1 MRSKRTT
8 QWGDRMKKAFVS
20 LVAVAALAASA
31 GGASVA
37 AAQTG
42 PDANGDVNSNCQTGS
57 KFLGAG
63 GNDRSKL
70 HGNGEAEDCQA
81 APVIPAAPRGAPTPA
96 AAAGA
101 PARAP
106 AVTAGAAAPVVS
118 APRVTG

>member
-1 MRSKRTT
+1 
-8 QWGDRMKKAFVS
+8 MKKAFVS

-42 PDANGDVNSNCQTGS
+42 PDANGDVNSNCHTGS

-81 APVIPAAPRGAPTPA
+81 APVTPQTPPGAPTPA
-96 AAAGA
+96 AAPSAPGAAAAAA

-106 AVTAGAAAPVVS
+106 AVTAGAATPVVS